1 MLMGDRGGVL
11 GRVTICVLVVL
22 GLGGCATGRHGAHQ
36 TRGARLHEV
45 ASRRVPAANTFL
57 SLVPACGC
65 ARHTELDSFSTV
77 TGKLT
82 HRLQAI
88 RLPPVADVDAPAPQA
103 HRGVMITVS
112 TGFRC
117 AAHGTYAECPHI
129 QPNSCTNEVL
139 RAVPG
144 AAPPVVAFTI
154 PGRYEINDAIPSP
167 DGRSIA
173 LARSPCTTRN
183 GPTDLVVRSSASG
196 HDRALFGRRNACDE
210 IQRPAWNQ
218 TGGRL
223 VFVYDQ
229 ARSKPDGGPAGG
241 VRSCPP
247 SRNQIV
253 TIAVGGSHRPI
264 QRIPDER
271 GCAYAAAAFDSRGV
285 LAVEGCKQGG
295 PRSVFGTNLGD
306 GYLVQFDAAGHR
318 LQRWPL
324 RRCVEQALIS
334 AEPGTKRLLITQDL
348 PANNHEPEA
357 DWVWELDGSHLR
369 LIDHYR
375 AQDAA
380 QVLAVGW

>member
-1 MLMGDRGGVL
+1 MRGRRDVL
-11 GRVTICVLVVL
+11 EGLTCAVLVL
-22 GLGGCATGRHGAHQ
+22 ALGGCATARHGASQ
-36 TRGARLHEV
+36 TRRGRPREV
-45 ASRRVPAANTFL
+45 VSRRVPTTRAFL

-65 ARHTELDSFSTV
+65 ARHTELDLFSTV

-82 HRLQAI
+82 YSLQAI
-88 RLPPVADVDAPAPQA
+88 HLAPVADVDAPALQA
-103 HRGVMITVS
+103 HRGLLITVS

-129 QPNSCTNEVL
+129 KPNSCTNEVL
-139 RAVPG
+139 RIVPG
-144 AAPPVVAFTI
+144 AAPPVVAFTL

-167 DGRSIA
+167 DGRAIV

-183 GPTDLVVRSSASG
+183 GLTDLIVRSSPAG
-196 HDRALFGRRNACDE
+196 HNWALFGRRNACDE
-210 IQRPAWNQ
+210 IERPAWNQ
-218 TGGRL
+218 TGSQV
-223 VFVYDQ
+223 VFVYDR
-229 ARSKPDGGPAGG
+229 ARSAPDGGPASG
-241 VRSCPP
+241 VRGCPT
-247 SRNQIV
+247 SRNEIV
-253 TIAVGGSHRPI
+253 TTAVAASRRHIRRIA
-264 QRIPDER
+264 DEK

-295 PRSVFGTNLGD
+295 PRNVFGTNLGD
-306 GYLVQFDAAGHR
+306 GYLVQFDPAGHR
-318 LQRWPL
+318 LQRWRL
-324 RRCVEQALIS
+324 KRGVEHALIS
-334 AEPGTKRLLITQDL
+334 AEPATKRLLITQDL